1 MNDII
6 TLLLGGGLA
15 ASVIEAIKFVTTRRQ
30 VKRKDEAASQNE
42 EASAQATIGGAWKDL
57 WQTNDQWNQQLNGL
71 LQKEREKGELYVDI
85 IQAAADLLPP
95 DKADPILDR
104 MYKVRRT

>member
-57 WQTNDQWNQQLNGL
+57 WQTNDQWNQKLNGL
-71 LQKEREKGELYVDI
+71 LQTEREKGELYVDI
-85 IQAAADLLPP
+85 IQDAVALLPVEQ
-95 DKADPILDR
+95 ADPLLDR
-104 MYKVRRT
+104 MYAVRRT

>member
-57 WQTNDQWNQQLNGL
+57 WQTNDQWNQKLDDML
-71 LQKEREKGELYVDI
+71 KHEREKCELLVDVV
-85 IQAAADLLPP
+85 QDMSALLPNEV
-95 DKADPILDR
+95 ADPFLDR
-104 MYKVRRT
+104 MYAIRRS